1 MPVSVVHKLLGTG
14 KHRLG
19 IGRIHGGRWRA
30 AEEPQYH
37 QLGRERDRHQ
47 DLKQHTEHTVVCLS
61 EDRLPADTRQQRDCM
76 SHVAG
81 CHALGGFGE
90 RIGRC
95 DRDPE
100 SASASCPCVSTGRS
114 ISQLKF

>member
-1 MPVSVVHKLLGTG
+1 M
-14 KHRLG
+14 
-19 IGRIHGGRWRA
+19 
-30 AEEPQYH
+30 
-37 QLGRERDRHQ
+37 
-47 DLKQHTEHTVVCLS
+47 LS